1 MVRAPEPGAADPP
14 NSPEGGD
21 AEEVPKAEEGSL
33 GGSVWPEERV
43 VCKEDGGEAG
53 DIDAGESVPCV
64 EEPGDG
70 RLDLRAGE

>member
-21 AEEVPKAEEGSL
+21 AEEVLKAEEGSL

-43 VCKEDGGEAG
+43 VCEEDRGEAG

-70 RLDLRAGE
+70 RLDLRARE

>member
-1 MVRAPEPGAADPP
+1 
-14 NSPEGGD
+14 
-21 AEEVPKAEEGSL
+21 VPKAEEGSL

-43 VCKEDGGEAG
+43 VCEEDGGEAG